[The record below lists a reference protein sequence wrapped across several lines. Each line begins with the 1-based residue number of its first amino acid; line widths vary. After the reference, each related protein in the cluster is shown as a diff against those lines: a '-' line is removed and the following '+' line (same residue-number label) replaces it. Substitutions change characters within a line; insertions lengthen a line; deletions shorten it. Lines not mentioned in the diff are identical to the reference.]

1 MNPPPRPAPSHV
13 PTLTEVIELPS
24 ELPSERVA
32 EEGAAV
38 PQAFVQDTPVT
49 VPPPNTPPPQ
59 PAVAAPLGGTPAPV
73 HLPVV
78 PTPSGWPEPVPPVSV
93 PAVPAVPVAMPPLAA
108 APSPQMP
115 ASPSLVTPP
124 ALPPRASSGVDEA
137 AMAQRVLTEVQR
149 QIDGML
155 EYRLREALTPIL
167 ARTSEALVREL
178 RQELS
183 KTMRDVV
190 SRAVA
195 QEVARQRTRP

>member
-1 MNPPPRPAPSHV
+1 MTPPPRPAPSHV
-13 PTLTEVIELPS
+13 PTLTEVIELPA
-24 ELPSERVA
+24 ELPA
-32 EEGAAV
+32 PDLPAV
-38 PQAFVQDTPVT
+38 TSTSTPALFHE
-49 VPPPNTPPPQ
+49 P
-59 PAVAAPLGGTPAPV
+59 PAVALAPLPPQAAVQALARPVPVPAMPAALPTVAAEVQPEITPPAPAA
-73 HLPVV
+73 
-78 PTPSGWPEPVPPVSV
+78 VSE
-93 PAVPAVPVAMPPLAA
+93 PAVN
-108 APSPQMP
+108 PSPP
-115 ASPSLVTPP
+115 ALPIAP
-124 ALPPRASSGVDEA
+124 ALPPRATLGVDEA
-137 AMAQRVLTEVQR
+137 AMAQRVLNEVQR

>member
-1 MNPPPRPAPSHV
+1 MTPPPRPAPSHV
-13 PTLTEVIELPS
+13 PTLTEVIELPAEMPVLDVS
-24 ELPSERVA
+24 ALPPTSTSPPALPQEPP
-32 EEGAAV
+32 AV
-38 PQAFVQDTPVT
+38 VLAPL
-49 VPPPNTPPPQ
+49 PPQ
-59 PAVAAPLGGTPAPV
+59 PAVQALAIPAPV
-73 HLPVV
+73 PAPPAALPVV
-78 PTPSGWPEPVPPVSV
+78 AAEVQPEITPPAPAAVSE
-93 PAVPAVPVAMPPLAA
+93 PAVN
-108 APSPQMP
+108 
-115 ASPSLVTPP
+115 PSLPALPIAP
-124 ALPPRASSGVDEA
+124 ALPPRATLGVDEA
-137 AMAQRVLTEVQR
+137 AMAQRVLNEVQR

>member
-1 MNPPPRPAPSHV
+1 MTLPPRPAPSHV

-24 ELPSERVA
+24 ELPSQPPSGVLA
-32 EEGAAV
+32 EEGAALS
-38 PQAFVQDTPVT
+38 PALPQDTSAMVAEPST
-49 VPPPNTPPPQ
+49 LPPPPAVVVPLVSTPPPM
-59 PAVAAPLGGTPAPV
+59 PAPV
-73 HLPVV
+73 
-78 PTPSGWPEPVPPVSV
+78 
-93 PAVPAVPVAMPPLAA
+93 PAVQA
-108 APSPQMP
+108 
-115 ASPSLVTPP
+115 PP

-137 AMAQRVLTEVQR
+137 AMAQRVLIEVQR